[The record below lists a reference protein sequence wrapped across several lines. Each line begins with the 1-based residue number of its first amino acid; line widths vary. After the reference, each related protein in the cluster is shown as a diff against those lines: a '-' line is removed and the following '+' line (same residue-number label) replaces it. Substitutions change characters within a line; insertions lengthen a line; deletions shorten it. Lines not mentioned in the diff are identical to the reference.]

1 MLLQLEPYNPQWK
14 TEFEELQQFL
24 RTILRD
30 FNVTIEHVGCTAV
43 EGMLAKPIL
52 DIDII
57 PEQEIA
63 LTTLFRQ
70 LEKAGYLSKGEQGV
84 PGRYAFR
91 QRDNTVPMHPSAR
104 VWMPHHLY
112 VCLPQSIALKNH
124 LLFRNALQQNPMLV
138 KKYNQLKTTLLNEPD
153 MTREAYSKGKTEF
166 ILSVLADEG
175 VTEEELAAIRKTN
188 E

>member
-1 MLLQLEPYNPQWK
+1 MLLQLEPYQQQWK

-57 PEQEIA
+57 PQDETLLTA
-63 LTTLFRQ
+63 LSTQ

-84 PGRYAFR
+84 PGRFAFK
-91 QRDNTVPMHPSAR
+91 QIENTVPTHPLAR
-104 VWMPHHLY
+104 VWMRHHLY

-124 LLFRNALQQNPMLV
+124 LLFRNALRQNPLLV
-138 KKYNQLKTTLLNEPD
+138 QNYNQLKINLLNEPG
-153 MTREAYSKGKTEF
+153 MTKEAYSKGKTEF
-166 ILSVLADEG
+166 VLSVLADEG
-175 VTEEELAAIRKTN
+175 VTDEELAAIQKAN